1 MIVLTLAAPIVGFAL
16 MLVMQRLEDRI
27 ITPTRDPRP
36 GPRTER

>member
-1 MIVLTLAAPIVGFAL
+1 MIVLTLAAPIIGFAL

-27 ITPTRDPRP
+27 ITGDPRP